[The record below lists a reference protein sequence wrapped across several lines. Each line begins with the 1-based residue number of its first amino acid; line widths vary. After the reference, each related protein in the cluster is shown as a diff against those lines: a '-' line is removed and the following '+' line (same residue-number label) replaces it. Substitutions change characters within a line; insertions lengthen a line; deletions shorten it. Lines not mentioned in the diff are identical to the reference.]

1 MNRIKQ
7 RWLAALLALCLLLS
21 LTAPAAAAQPDS
33 ETENTETALPVE
45 ETAEEEAPE
54 ELPEEEPAEE
64 PAAEEVVSDIPSAF
78 AATEV
83 TAPRQTN
90 CDVAAIHYTDAS
102 GEEQNILFSETA
114 AGYVY
119 TLPTGVSAD
128 AVTVE
133 YFSTV
138 KWDGAV
144 DISWYDAD
152 KKEFTLTTPAQLAGL
167 AALVNGRTSAE
178 TSRWRVKGDT
188 TLLVSVRK
196 DNVTL
201 VGEGAGNVAGSV
213 YYASAQYD
221 FSDKTVYLGC
231 DMDMGGTANW
241 TPIGGKYPMDPGS
254 TNDPVTIEA
263 FFNGTL
269 DGRGHRIT
277 NLYCDRYSVKH
288 FAYSQAIGLVG
299 YLGELYAGESAPAQ
313 APTVRNLSV
322 DGSIYGRRMVGGI
335 VGWVGSIGT
344 GARIENCANYATVR
358 SHDAKGCGGIVGA
371 GWGTGYIINCYN
383 IGDVSNRDY
392 QCPTGGICANNNG
405 LNIYACYNVGQIFG
419 ADGRGRGI
427 GGHNSGS
434 YTVDNCYMLEGCDND
449 PSSNGWYIS
458 PGASCTVKIGVW
470 SEAQMRSQ
478 ALVDAL
484 NASGSAYVYN
494 ADGYPKLFWEDGWPA
509 GVCQVT
515 AQSGDSVAVTATP
528 SGSVARGTVVYL
540 SHTMAAGSVF
550 RGYTANGEALRSDYY
565 TALTDVTLG
574 AAAEGM
580 TPGTIQLQ
588 DSSVYTLTV
597 TKTGTV
603 YVDGQATKVTDHPIA
618 HGDPIYE
625 GDVLTVKATVN
636 DGAYPADTDLIYSG
650 KFTYTF
656 RYDDGADA
664 GSSNEKGAFTVT
676 GNQAPLIVTAV
687 PQTAKKLWTQVAD
700 TAWYSAGKTSFTL
713 TTARQ
718 LAGLAQLVNSRT
730 DDFSGKTIRL
740 GNDISLRNDDGTH
753 GTRLWVGIG
762 TSGSFNGTFDGGGYA
777 ISQMTAASGGSTGGS
792 AALFITCS
800 GATIKDLSL
809 FGSATGGSAAG
820 LVLNMTNTTIENCTV
835 SVTVTASGSGYSGG
849 VAGMMSGGTMK
860 SCVNRG
866 PVTGQNGT
874 GALAGKLT
882 GSGVMEDCV
891 NYGTVSGNNDNR
903 GLGGL
908 AGDCDGGKLL
918 RCANYGAVN
927 GTSQYTGGLI
937 GNCISGTITDCY
949 NAADITGGCEKASSS
964 YVGGLVGQAKLYTL
978 ANCFNVGTAAVDS
991 GLNGTVGSVFG
1002 FDNMA
1007 STSRGTNIWYLE
1019 AAGQPAVGGTKTGS
1033 ANPKSQITACTAEQL
1048 KNGTVWKAL
1057 NVNGCFVMG
1066 ERDYP
1071 ELSTIPAAYTIRGQV
1086 DAGGRSVTVTLLENG
1101 QTVQQLTGIT
1111 GEFQFFPRA
1120 NGSYSLLLEAEGCVS
1135 RQIVI
1140 PQNFT
1145 GVLDT
1150 VTLRQAGDVNGDGAL
1165 DVYDI
1170 QRLYEHVSGIAP
1182 LTEDYALLLADVNQD
1197 GLRNAQDIQRLY
1209 EQLTGT
1215 A

>member
-1 MNRIKQ
+1 MNRIKK
-7 RWLAALLALCLLLS
+7 RCLAALLVLCLLLS

-33 ETENTETALPVE
+33 EVEDTETVLPAGETPAEEAESEAAVELPVE
-45 ETAEEEAPE
+45 EAGIPDTPE
-54 ELPEEEPAEE
+54 T
-64 PAAEEVVSDIPSAF
+64 F
-78 AATEV
+78 AASGTEV
-83 TAPRQTN
+83 TATRRDGY
-90 CDVAAIHYTDAS
+90 DVATIHYK
-102 GEEQNILFSETA
+102 EQNIPFQETER
-114 AGYVY
+114 GYVY
-119 TLPTGVSAD
+119 TLPAGVGKD
-128 AVTVE
+128 DVTVE
-133 YFSTV
+133 YFSTA

-152 KKEFTLTTPAQLAGL
+152 STEFTLTTPAQLAGL

-188 TLLVSVRK
+188 TLLESTRK

-201 VGEGAGNVAGSV
+201 VGEGGGNVVGSV
-213 YYASAQYD
+213 YYASGQYD

-241 TPIGGKYPMDPGS
+241 TPIGGKYPMDPSS
-254 TNDPVTIEA
+254 TDDPVTIEA

-299 YLGELYAGESAPAQ
+299 FLGELYDGESAPAQ

-335 VGWVGSIGT
+335 VGQVGSIST
-344 GARIENCANYATVR
+344 GVRIENCANYATVR

-383 IGDVSNRDY
+383 TGDISNRDY

-434 YTVDNCYMLEGCDND
+434 YTVDNCYTLEGCDND
-449 PSSNGWYIS
+449 PASNGWYVGSGTACTIS
-458 PGASCTVKIGVW
+458 IDVW
-470 SEAQMRSQ
+470 SAAQMQSQ

-484 NASGSAYVYN
+484 NASGGAYVYH
-494 ADGYPKLFWEDGWPA
+494 AGGYPKLFWEDGWPA
-509 GVCQVT
+509 GECQVT
-515 AQSGDSVAVTATP
+515 VQSGDSVTVTATP

-540 SHTMAAGSVF
+540 DHTMAAGSVF
-550 RGYTANGEALRSDYY
+550 RGYTANGKALRSDYY
-565 TALTDVTLG
+565 TALADVTLG

-580 TPGTIQLQ
+580 TPGTIQLP
-588 DSSVYTLTV
+588 DSSVYTITA

-603 YVDGQATKVTDHPIA
+603 YEDGKAVKVTDHPVA
-618 HGDPIYE
+618 NGDPIYE
-625 GDVLTVKATVN
+625 GDVLTLKATVS
-636 DGAYPADTDLIYSG
+636 DGAYPADTDLIYNG
-650 KFTYTF
+650 KFTYIF

-664 GSSNEKGAFTVT
+664 GSSNEKGVFTVT
-676 GNQAPLIVTAV
+676 GNQAPLIVTVV

-700 TAWYSAGKTSFTL
+700 TSWYSAGKTSFTL

-718 LAGLAQLVNSRT
+718 LAGLAQLVNNRT
-730 DDFSGKTIRL
+730 DDFFGKTIRL

-820 LVLNMTNTTIENCTV
+820 LVLNMTNTTVENCSV
-835 SVTVTASGSGYSGG
+835 SVTVTASGSGASGG
-849 VAGMMSGGTMK
+849 IAGTASGGAVK
-860 SCVNRG
+860 NCINRST
-866 PVTGQNGT
+866 VTGKDGV
-874 GALAGKLT
+874 GGLT
-882 GSGVMEDCV
+882 GELKDGGVIQDCA
-891 NYGTVSGNNDNR
+891 NYGAVSGSGSNG

-908 AGDCDGGKLL
+908 VGKVSSGTLL
-918 RCANYGAVN
+918 RCANYGTVS
-927 GTSQYTGGLI
+927 GTSWYTGGLI
-937 GNCISGTITDCY
+937 GYCISGTVTDCY
-949 NAADITGGCEKASSS
+949 NTAAVTGGHGTYSSS
-964 YVGGLVGQAKLYTL
+964 YAGGLVGSAATYTL
-978 ANCFNVGTAAVDS
+978 ANCFNSGTVSVGSGLKGTA
-991 GLNGTVGSVFG
+991 GGVFG
-1002 FDNMA
+1002 FDSVN
-1007 STSRGTNIWYLE
+1007 SRSSGTNLWYLE
-1019 AAGQPAVGGTKTGS
+1019 AAGQPAVGGTRTGS
-1033 ANPKSQITACTAEQL
+1033 ANPKSQITVCTAEQL
-1048 KNGTVWKAL
+1048 KNGTVWNTL

-1071 ELSTIPAAYTIRGQV
+1071 ELSTIPAAYTLRGWV
-1086 DAGGRSVTVTLLENG
+1086 DAGDRGVTVTLLENG
-1101 QTVQQLTGIT
+1101 QTVQKLTGIT
-1111 GEFQFFPRA
+1111 GEFQFSPRA
-1120 NGSYSLLLEAEGCVS
+1120 NGSYSLLFEAEGCVS

-1150 VTLRQAGDVNGDGAL
+1150 VMLRQAGDVNGDGAL

-1170 QRLYEHVSGIAP
+1170 QRLYEHVAGIAP